1 MVTVHALCVCPV
13 REGWIGGAILDVF
26 NEEPLPASSELWS
39 HPNVVITPHV
49 AGPTLPD
56 QVCAPMCVCVCLQVC
71 VYECLCVCVCVCICA
86 YHVHVC
92 ACVCVCICFCMCM
105 HMHVCVC
112 VRVCAYDCLCAC
124 VCVHDVGY

>member
-1 MVTVHALCVCPV
+1 VVTVHALCVCPV

-56 QVCAPMCVCVCLQVC
+56 QVCAPMCVCVCKCACMSV
-71 VYECLCVCVCVCICA
+71 CVCVCVCVYMCISCA
-86 YHVHVC
+86 
-92 ACVCVCICFCMCM
+92 CMCM
-105 HMHVCVC
+105 HLCVHLFLYVHAYACLCVCVHMHVCMHVCVS
-112 VRVCAYDCLCAC
+112 LM
-124 VCVHDVGY
+124 

>member
-56 QVCAPMCVCVCLQVC
+56 QVCAPMCVCVCKCACMSV
-71 VYECLCVCVCVCICA
+71 CVCVCVCVYMCISCA
-86 YHVHVC
+86 
-92 ACVCVCICFCMCM
+92 CMCM
-105 HMHVCVC
+105 HLCVHLFLYVHAYACLCVCVHMHVCMHVCVS
-112 VRVCAYDCLCAC
+112 LM
-124 VCVHDVGY
+124 